1 MLNNL
6 KKRLELLKQEQTGR
20 FLFSQLTHTMIT
32 LSVLALLLVGA
43 RQVGALN
50 RVLAPAAQTVG
61 DSFSTINYQG
71 RLADNSGQP
80 EDGTFAMSFAI
91 YDAATDGNLIW
102 GPEEH
107 TVEVSDGLFSVGL
120 GSKTSG
126 GIPTSVWRGDR
137 YLEISV
143 NNEALA
149 PRELLRSAPVTQMAL
164 DVAAGTITSTHL
176 MNGAVTTEKLNL
188 MEGKLGVGTDDPQG
202 KFQVVGGDVRVGLRK
217 YDADDAGTPGY
228 GRKLFFS
235 GGPHT
240 AYPDF
245 NSDNSDGLWLVR
257 YNVARDETE
266 LRVNIGDNS
275 SSTDALVIG
284 YTNNG
289 TWHPVHRFQL
299 DGGYST
305 SSAIARTENSSGQGT
320 TRLTDE
326 GVATLT
332 DGSARVAL
340 DPVFLETVADDFH
353 IHLTPYGDASLYVA
367 EVGADYFVVESQEE
381 GADVDFAWLL
391 TATRE
396 GYEGVR
402 LESAGEEE

>member
-6 KKRLELLKQEQTGR
+6 KKHLERLKQGQTGR
-20 FLFSQLTHTMIT
+20 FLFSQLTHTAIT

-50 RVLAPAAQTVG
+50 RVLAPAAQTMG
-61 DSFSTINYQG
+61 DSFSTFNYQG
-71 RLADNSGQP
+71 RLADTSGQP

-120 GSKTSG
+120 GSKTTG

-137 YLEISV
+137 YLEITV

-149 PRELLRSAPVTQMAL
+149 PRELLRGQPVSHLAL
-164 DVAAGTITSTHL
+164 DVVAGTITSTHL
-176 MNGAVTTEKLNL
+176 MDGAVTTGKLNL

-202 KFQVVGGDVRVGLRK
+202 RFQVVGGDVRIGLRK

-284 YTNNG
+284 YTNKG
-289 TWHPVHRFQL
+289 TWNPVHRFQL

-305 SSAIARTENSSGQGT
+305 NSAVARTESSSEQDT
-320 TRLTDE
+320 SRLTDE

-332 DGSARVAL
+332 DGSARVVL
-340 DPVFLETVADDFH
+340 DPIFLETVEEDFH

-367 EVGADYFVVESQEE
+367 EIGADYFVVESQEE
-381 GADVDFAWLL
+381 GAEVDFAWLL

-402 LESAGEEE
+402 LESAQDE

>member
-6 KKRLELLKQEQTGR
+6 KKLLKHLKQGQTGR

-61 DSFSTINYQG
+61 NSFSTINYQG

-176 MNGAVTTEKLNL
+176 MDGAVTS
-188 MEGKLGVGTDDPQG
+188 GKLDVNDGLDVNGQLEIDGRLRFAENDGDYVWFSETTEDDNNDVTLRLTLRDDNSDKE
-202 KFQVVGGDVRVGLRK
+202 KFEIYADFWDGEAKDRVVHDFTAAGNAYHYRDLHVGGDFTVDGEKSAVVE
-217 YDADDAGTPGY
+217 TENY
-228 GRKLFFS
+228 GDRKLYAFEQ
-235 GGPHT
+235 P
-240 AYPDF
+240 
-245 NSDNSDGLWLVR
+245 
-257 YNVARDETE
+257 
-266 LRVNIGDNS
+266 
-275 SSTDALVIG
+275 
-284 YTNNG
+284 TN
-289 TWHPVHRFQL
+289 RF
-299 DGGYST
+299 
-305 SSAIARTENSSGQGT
+305 A
-320 TRLTDE
+320 DE

-332 DGSARVAL
+332 DGSARVVL

-367 EVGADYFVVESQEE
+367 EIGADYFVVKSQEE

-402 LESAGEEE
+402 LESAAEEE